1 MIAKKVILRMDP
13 KICCRVGGEGGGGDA
28 FLGAFEWVVVMGEA
42 LLL

>member
-28 FLGAFEWVVVMGEA
+28 FLGAFEWVVSFEA